1 MIRRFLRRRALPL
14 MLLAGAGLLSGCY
27 YYDPYTGAYVPYGTG
42 YYGTGYYG
50 TGYYG
55 YPSYPSYP
63 SYGYAA
69 PAVSGSVVV
78 GGGGC
83 WNCGWRGG
91 WWGRRGYWGWR
102 RW

>member
-1 MIRRFLRRRALPL
+1 MFRTFLRRRALPL
-14 MLLAGAGLLSGCY
+14 MLLASAGLLSGCY
-27 YYDPYTGAYVPYGTG
+27 YYDPYTGTYVPYGTG
-42 YYGTGYYG
+42 YYG
-50 TGYYG
+50 YYG
-55 YPSYPSYP
+55 YPTYA
-63 SYGYAA
+63 YAA

-91 WWGRRGYWGWR
+91 YWGWRRGYWGWR